1 MHAIACL
8 RSTAMTWTWGAG
20 LLAMA
25 SGACLVAGFLTPAAA
40 LAAAVASIGVGLS
53 LLPPPTEVLGAA
65 PASWLVATMTAT
77 VVLLGPGAYSI
88 DSRLFGR
95 REAEKIPHEP
105 RDHRYA
111 RDLQDP
117 AGRPGDDH
125 RARIPAG
132 RARERDREQPALLT
146 RTRSEPPAG
155 AAAMPA
161 LPAGRKAGVDPRRA
175 KVGRLRRTRST
186 PTTSDRAQRRRHAA
200 FRRRSRGRVR
210 SAG

>member
-25 SGACLVAGFLTPAAA
+25 SGACLVAGVLTPAAA

-53 LLPPPTEVLGAA
+53 LLPPPPSEVLGAA

-95 REAEKIPHEP
+95 REVVIPVRGD
-105 RDHRYA
+105 RDGASPAAAPPSRK
-111 RDLQDP
+111 DP
-117 AGRPGDDH
+117 A
-125 RARIPAG
+125 
-132 RARERDREQPALLT
+132 
-146 RTRSEPPAG
+146 
-155 AAAMPA
+155 
-161 LPAGRKAGVDPRRA
+161 
-175 KVGRLRRTRST
+175 
-186 PTTSDRAQRRRHAA
+186 
-200 FRRRSRGRVR
+200 
-210 SAG
+210 